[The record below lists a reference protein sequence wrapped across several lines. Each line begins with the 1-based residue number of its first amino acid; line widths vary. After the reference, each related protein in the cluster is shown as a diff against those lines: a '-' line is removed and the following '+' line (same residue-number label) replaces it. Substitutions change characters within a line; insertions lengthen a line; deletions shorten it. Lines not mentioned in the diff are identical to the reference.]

1 MLGSH
6 PQLASSSESAVWHS
20 SVWMPFLRESAGASG
35 MRAVLA
41 AMTPQQLE
49 AGRDRYWRNIAQTVE
64 GELGDRLLLD
74 KNPSV
79 FPVLAGAVRMF
90 PEARMLVARRDPRDI
105 VWSCFTQSLPVNAAT
120 AAFVRLESTAEQ
132 VAAELGQW
140 FQLRPRLATP
150 WLEVR
155 YETMVRQTEP
165 EMRRVLSFLGL
176 PWSPE
181 VLAFHQRRDMVGSP
195 TYAAATQPVH
205 QEAVGRWRRY
215 AALIQPLEA
224 QLGEAI
230 RELVSS

>member
-1 MLGSH
+1 
-6 PQLASSSESAVWHS
+6 
-20 SVWMPFLRESAGASG
+20 
-35 MRAVLA
+35 
-41 AMTPQQLE
+41 MTPQQIE
-49 AGRDRYWRNIAQTVE
+49 AGRDRYWRNIVQTVE

-90 PEARMLVARRDPRDI
+90 PEARVLVALRDPRDI
-105 VWSCFTQSLPVNAAT
+105 VWSCFTQSLPVNAGT

-155 YETMVRQTEP
+155 YETIVRQTEP

-195 TYAAATQPVH
+195 TYAAATPPVH

-215 AALIQPLEA
+215 AALIEPLEV
-224 QLGEAI
+224 QLGNVDSGT
-230 RELVSS
+230 R